1 MTAKS
6 TPSRPERKDL
16 RAGVALM
23 LLAMTIIPAMDTI
36 AKHLTGSLSPGQ
48 VSAAR
53 FIFQSLFLLPIVF
66 AFDSFTIGRNL
77 WKHMARGLLM
87 VIANTSF
94 FLAFQHMPLADSV
107 AIYFVEPLILTI
119 LAAVLLK
126 EHVGWRRIAAVVIG
140 LAGALLIIQPS
151 FLQFGPV
158 ALLPLLT
165 ALSFA
170 LYLILTRTL
179 THDTGTFAM
188 QFYVGVFGTAVIV
201 PVLIAGD
208 AAGFAPLSLKW
219 PATGEW
225 GWFALLGLVGT
236 SAHLLIVQAIRR
248 MGAGLVAPFQYL
260 EIVGATVFG
269 YFVFGDFPTAYV
281 WAGVAII
288 VGAGLYVFY
297 REHKA

>member
-1 MTAKS
+1 MT
-6 TPSRPERKDL
+6 RPVTQQLERKDL
-16 RAGVALM
+16 RAGVALI

-53 FIFQSLFLLPIVF
+53 FVFQSLILLPIIF
-66 AFDSFTIGRNL
+66 AFDSFGIGRNL
-77 WKHMARGLLM
+77 LKHVARGLLM
-87 VIANTSF
+87 VCANTTF
-94 FLAFQHMPLADSV
+94 FLAFQHMPLADTV

-126 EHVGWRRIAAVVIG
+126 EHVGWRRLVAVVIG
-140 LAGALLIIQPS
+140 LAGAMMIIQPT
-151 FLQFGPV
+151 FTQFGAI

-188 QFYVGVFGTAVIV
+188 QFYVGVFGTAAIV
-201 PVLIAGD
+201 PVLLIGD
-208 AAGFAPLSLKW
+208 AAGFAPLLLKW
-219 PATGEW
+219 PTPGEW
-225 GWFALLGLVGT
+225 GWLFALGAVGT

-260 EIVGATVFG
+260 EIVGATIFG
-269 YFVFGDFPTAYV
+269 YFVFGDFP
-281 WAGVAII
+281 GVAVWGGVAVI